1 MQSQQLNIF
10 RLGVDGVEIAI
21 HPQPCGKG
29 LLVDLVKFD
38 ETMIYL
44 NVNPPSHGGWQAKIS
59 WNKIIRVCFKP
70 GDFLE
75 SDEIYI
81 FIEKRPESYV
91 IPIEA
96 DGGLDVWN
104 ELISRGFFDVELS
117 IKIASA
123 NEGIYCWPM
132 D

>member
-1 MQSQQLNIF
+1 MDDNYALSNWF
-10 RLGVDGVEIAI
+10 R
-21 HPQPCGKG
+21 
-29 LLVDLVKFD
+29 VKFD